1 MKRNNSSTS
10 NQNFEKQ
17 KMSFEFGS
25 LFDSNS
31 LNTKQRSDLRRN
43 LTDKSK

>member
-1 MKRNNSSTS
+1 MKRNDSSRS
-10 NQNFEKQ
+10 NLNFENQ
-17 KMSFEFGS
+17 KVNFEFGS

-43 LTDKSK
+43 LTNKSK